1 MGSTSFNKWCRLC
14 MSALNDSATTVTLFD
29 QQQHPHI
36 VVEKLKQFVN
46 LNVDPYDQLPQ
57 KVCQSCVVNL
67 DFCIQFVD
75 RCRRVANLMQ
85 IQGNSSNNGGDLQM
99 DTLQTELN
107 THYPYLYGES
117 NYPHTNHDRN
127 PQSVPFPQGSFFGPT
142 ENQYHVSTENSRST
156 IEDTYTTQNITVHT
170 NKNKKCIRKILP
182 KQLKDNPSIQNTNH
196 SEKDIAGASGLPN
209 STSTAVT
216 SSNVK
221 THIHNGQYMIP
232 VTIMAPCKKC
242 NAMISASNVQDIKN
256 HNCSSKGK
264 KVLCTVDGCNKKFF
278 TQVTLRYHMK
288 HYHKLDQ
295 SSSSTQTSEEVAKTD
310 DVTQINTLNTNKTDQ
325 KSAESS
331 TTSHKFVCS
340 WPNCSKSYSVETY
353 LIEHRRTHTGDRP
366 FTCSNCSRGFTRIM
380 DLKKHQL
387 LKVCYMNSK

>member
-209 STSTAVT
+209 STSSAM
-216 SSNVK
+216 SSNSRI
-221 THIHNGQYMIP
+221 HIYNGQFMIP
-232 VTIMAPCKKC
+232 IANVTKKLPEF
-242 NAMISASNVQDIKN
+242 S
-256 HNCSSKGK
+256 
-264 KVLCTVDGCNKKFF
+264 
-278 TQVTLRYHMK
+278 TLLY
-288 HYHKLDQ
+288 Q
-295 SSSSTQTSEEVAKTD
+295 SSSSKQTSEEVAKTD